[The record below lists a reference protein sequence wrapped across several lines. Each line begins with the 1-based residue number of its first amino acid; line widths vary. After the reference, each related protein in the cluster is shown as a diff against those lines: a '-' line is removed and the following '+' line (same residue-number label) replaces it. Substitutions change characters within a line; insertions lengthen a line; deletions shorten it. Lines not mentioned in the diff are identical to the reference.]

1 MPWQGGTHHS
11 PGIHWDVGGAT
22 AVFFSEVLGGAGAH
36 VVMTQPSPDSCVSS
50 PPPDHR
56 PLGPGP
62 GLSHGG

>member
-1 MPWQGGTHHS
+1 M
-11 PGIHWDVGGAT
+11 
-22 AVFFSEVLGGAGAH
+22 FFIEVLGGAGAH